1 MRTIKPHKF
10 NIGQVVEFR
19 PPVCGGVVIAVVTGL
34 PNLNQ
39 INIRV
44 TDGTLVYPTGSFATL
59 SNGFVR

>member
-1 MRTIKPHKF
+1 MPTKKLHKF
-10 NIGQVVEFR
+10 HVGQVVEFR

-34 PNLNQ
+34 PAINQ

-59 SNGFVR
+59 STGFVR